1 MPAHATVRA
10 PVAHLNQQRV
20 SKISL
25 ADSEECS
32 SIMSRKAIF
41 VSDRR

>member
-1 MPAHATVRA
+1 MRAHATVRA

-25 ADSEECS
+25 ADSKEAPSKEL
-32 SIMSRKAIF
+32 
-41 VSDRR
+41 RRIVLQ